1 MRGIG
6 VCEKREVLECAVEWR
21 GDEDGQ
27 SVWRESG
34 VFFSSLCM
42 SVGQI

>member
-6 VCEKREVLECAVEWR
+6 VCEKKVILACEVEWR

-34 VFFSSLCM
+34 VFLALC
-42 SVGQI
+42 V